1 MNILLTLSQY
11 IHIEFAIYVLGGFFL
26 YSFVSI
32 IFKWLKTQHKLTK
45 IISIT
50 KKTLNGSAHISAEA
64 YDSLNQN
71 LKSDPLIGHAWSE
84 FDETIIRD
92 DSEEQIQIF
101 NTKSISYFFKKE
113 TLLDHNLAVSFYR
126 KVPGILTSL
135 GLLFTFLFIVFGLM
149 EIHFEGKQVVGI
161 DKLISGLSA
170 KFQSSV
176 LAIFL
181 ATIFTFIEHSIIRGI
196 ENQYQSL
203 VDLLDSKF
211 QHKASEDY
219 LRSIDKNMREL
230 NGSMKRFS
238 TDLAGVIKEG
248 LQEGMR
254 PSTDR
259 LLVAIENLEKQKSE
273 NIADTLAKVLQDFKS
288 SLNQSAGSEF
298 AELGTNIGKLAT
310 IMNESAERSASVSAR
325 MDGLVKALDEQIGK
339 QEKVSDSSS
348 ARMHESFA
356 QLLSFIE
363 QSTKNQAEA
372 TKAMLDELISRTGTA
387 TSGLISNVDALAE
400 KNVRVASGF
409 SSLAENFEKNLE
421 QYNLSVAATQAL
433 IKTTGEVASSV
444 STNLN
449 QVVDLQNKIQ
459 NTYENFTQ
467 QTALVQQIQKE
478 NVLSVDKYRS
488 VFKEV
493 EGGLETVLRQIGDNL
508 ARYSDLTKTGLQ
520 GYLDDYDK
528 SLSNATSKLSS
539 TVVDLDEVLEGLS
552 DNIESIRKASR
563 SGTDG

>member
-1 MNILLTLSQY
+1 MNILVTLSKY
-11 IHIEFAIYVLGGFFL
+11 IHIEFALYALGAFFL
-26 YSFVSI
+26 YSSVSI
-32 IFKWLKTQHKLTK
+32 VFKWLNTKFKLTK
-45 IISIT
+45 IIAFT
-50 KKTLNGSAHISAEA
+50 KKTLNGSQNINAEA
-64 YDSLNQN
+64 YDNLNQT
-71 LKSDPLIGHAWSE
+71 LKSDPLIGHAWTE

-113 TLLDHNLAVSFYR
+113 TLLDSSLAVSFFR

-181 ATIFTFIEHSIIRGI
+181 ATIFTFIEHSIIRSI
-196 ENQYQSL
+196 ESQYQNL
-203 VDLLDSKF
+203 VDLLDNKF
-211 QHKASEDY
+211 QHKGSEDY

-230 NGSMKRFS
+230 NSSMKRFS

-363 QSTKNQAEA
+363 QSTKNQAET
-372 TKAMLDELISRTGTA
+372 TKAMLDELIARTGTA

-400 KNVRVASGF
+400 KNVKVASGF

-421 QYNLSVAATQAL
+421 QYNHSVAATQAL

-449 QVVDLQNKIQ
+449 QVVELQSKIQ

-467 QTALVQQIQKE
+467 QTAIVQQIQKE